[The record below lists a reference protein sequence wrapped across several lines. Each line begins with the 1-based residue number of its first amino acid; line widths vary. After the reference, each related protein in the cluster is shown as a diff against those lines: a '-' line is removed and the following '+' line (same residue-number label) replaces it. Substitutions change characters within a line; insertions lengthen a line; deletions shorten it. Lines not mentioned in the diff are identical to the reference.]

1 MQLKDK
7 VVIITG
13 AGGGIGGAIALN
25 LAKKGAHLSLVDR
38 GREGLAAIA
47 EKCRKEGKGV
57 NIIEVAG
64 DITEEDD
71 IRGIVDETCEKL
83 GPIDVLIN
91 CAGIMVFKY
100 IKDHT
105 ERDVYNTLMVNIYG
119 TIRLSQTVLP
129 AMIKRGSGRI
139 VNIGSI
145 FGSMSFPLFGIYS
158 ASKFAIHGFSE
169 ALRREL
175 RGTGVG
181 ITYIAP
187 RATRTS
193 QAASFLEMAKKVGMN
208 LDKPEIVAAKITV
221 AIEKEKNELFIGRG
235 EAIFARLNSIAPSFF
250 DKPLAK
256 KGDIMSKYL

>member
-13 AGGGIGGAIALN
+13 AGGGIGGAISLN

-38 GREGLAAIA
+38 GSEGLAAIS
-47 EKCRKEGKGV
+47 EKCRKESKGV
-57 NIIEVAG
+57 NVIEVVG
-64 DITEEDD
+64 DITDEND
-71 IRGIVDETCEKL
+71 IMRIVDESSEKL

-105 ERDVYNTLMVNIYG
+105 DRDVYNTLMVNIYG
-119 TIRLSQTVLP
+119 TIRLTQATLP
-129 AMIKRGSGRI
+129 SMIKRGSGAI

-181 ITYIAP
+181 VTYIAP

-208 LDKPEIVAAKITV
+208 LDSPEIVAAKITS
-221 AIEKEKNELFIGRG
+221 AIEKEKKELFIGRG
-235 EAIFARLNSIAPSFF
+235 ESIFARLNSLAPSFF
-250 DKPLAK
+250 DKALAK